1 MDKEDWM
8 ATSNQLRAWASTLKG
23 WAPAVD
29 NTRVRERIIQ
39 LATELENLAQS
50 KEVFERQLV

>member
-1 MDKEDWM
+1 MDEEDWDGNVEP
-8 ATSNQLRAWASTLKG
+8 ATTSTLKG

-29 NTRVRERIIQ
+29 NTKVRERIIQ

>member
-1 MDKEDWM
+1 MRRTGM

-29 NTRVRERIIQ
+29 NTKVRERIIQ

>member
-1 MDKEDWM
+1 M
-8 ATSNQLRAWASTLKG
+8 ATSNQLRGWASTLRG

-29 NTRVRERIIQ
+29 NTKVRERIIQ

-50 KEVFERQLV
+50 KEISDRQLR